1 MVSITPAT
9 RIFVALLPVDMRKG
23 FNGLYSH
30 VQGVL
35 QQDPLSGHLFVFTN
49 RTRTRLRILFWDG
62 SGLWVAA
69 KRLEK
74 GTFGWPAAEQGEGES
89 VCLRP
94 EDLQMLLHGLEG
106 KRRARWYRTPTYK
119 PVSV

>member
-1 MVSITPAT
+1 MLSISPAT
-9 RIFVALLPVDMRKG
+9 RIFVALEPVDMRKG
-23 FNGLYSH
+23 FNGLYAH

-49 RTRTRLRILFWDG
+49 RTRNRLRVLFWDG
-62 SGLWVAA
+62 SGLWICA

-74 GTFGWPAAEQGEGES
+74 GTFGWPEGEAES
-89 VCLRP
+89 ICLRP

-106 KRRARWYRTPTYK
+106 KPRARWYRTPTAK
-119 PVSV
+119 IVPA

>member
-1 MVSITPAT
+1 MLSLSPAT
-9 RIFVALLPVDMRKG
+9 RIFVALEPVDMRKG
-23 FNGLYSH
+23 FNGLYAH

-49 RTRTRLRILFWDG
+49 RTRNRLRILYWDG
-62 SGLWVAA
+62 SGLWLCA

-74 GTFGWPAAEQGEGES
+74 GTFGWPEGKAQS
-89 VCLRP
+89 ICLRP

-106 KRRARWYRTPTYK
+106 TPRPRWYRTPTSK
-119 PVSV
+119 TVPA

>member
-1 MVSITPAT
+1 M
-9 RIFVALLPVDMRKG
+9 ALGAVDMRKG
-23 FNGLYSH
+23 FNGLYAH

-49 RTRTRLRILFWDG
+49 RTRNRLRILYWDG
-62 SGLWVAA
+62 SGLWICA

-74 GTFGWPAAEQGEGES
+74 GTFGWPVQSNQEQS

-106 KRRARWYRTPTYK
+106 KPRDRWYRTPTSK
-119 PVSV
+119 TGSA

>member
-1 MVSITPAT
+1 MLSLSPAT
-9 RIFVALLPVDMRKG
+9 RIFVAVAPIDMRKG
-23 FNGLYSH
+23 FNGLYAH

-49 RTRTRLRILFWDG
+49 RTRNRLRIFYWDG
-62 SGLWVAA
+62 SGLWVCA

-74 GTFGWPAAEQGEGES
+74 GTFGWPVQAGEAES

-94 EDLQMLLHGLEG
+94 EDLQMLMHGLEG
-106 KRRARWYRTPTYK
+106 KPRRQWFRSPISS
-119 PVSV
+119 VSHV